1 MLGQWS
7 AAATHSSR
15 HSTTSII
22 AINISIIMIGVQGRL
37 SARSVLR
44 TQIAAQAC
52 LHLRCI
58 SLAGGWQLDRT
69 KQLQAS
75 VRRLGKALSSRSQK

>member
-22 AINISIIMIGVQGRL
+22 AINISIIMTGVQGRL
-37 SARSVLR
+37 SARKRSTEYSVLR

-58 SLAGGWQLDRT
+58 SLAGGMAVGQD
-69 KQLQAS
+69 
-75 VRRLGKALSSRSQK
+75 